1 MSRYLIKK
9 DTDSDKII
17 CIQYD
22 LAGYKFHPKMNENA
36 EINVKEVTVYDKNMI
51 DNVITKKFERNYQK
65 LYLLVYQVLN
75 NPDSTD
81 SDRGRCL
88 TEIDRLAS
96 VLKNKYLKFLSYEK
110 NRYFLDRL
118 YELSIMLNRNMISTM
133 YYDEEEEIEES
144 HMKM

>member
-75 NPDSTD
+75 DPDSTD

-118 YELSIMLNRNMISTM
+118 YELSIMLNRNMINTM